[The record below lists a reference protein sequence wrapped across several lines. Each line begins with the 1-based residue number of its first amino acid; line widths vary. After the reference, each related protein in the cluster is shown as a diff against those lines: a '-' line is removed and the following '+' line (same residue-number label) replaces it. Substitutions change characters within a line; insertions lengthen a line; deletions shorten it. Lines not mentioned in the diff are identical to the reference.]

1 MLARAERCSRIDLN
15 EKLVLVFL
23 RNLLPGRLDQDIIH
37 GKRLE
42 ILFPVV
48 DPVLILCF
56 TLGDGPLSQIRKHG
70 KVIKSLIHT
79 LQDAGD
85 VLAVVEIEADKR
97 HTLVRR
103 QLRKDIDEHPLRLLR
118 RKRNIV
124 LDLDSLD
131 SDLIK
136 HAAD

>member
-1 MLARAERCSRIDLN
+1 MLARAERCSRINLN
-15 EKLVLVFL
+15 EKLVLMFL

-56 TLGDGPLSQIRKHG
+56 ALGDGPLSQIRKHG

-79 LQDAGD
+79 FQDAGD

-97 HTLVRR
+97 HALVRR
-103 QLRKDIDEHPLRLLR
+103 QLWKDINEHPFRLL

-124 LDLDSLD
+124 LDLDSLN